1 MKSGPH
7 KMWFNLKALIF
18 WEVATWWIGWHCK
31 SCIPFPLHY
40 YSIAFTEH
48 WYYLLTFLYQSIVLC
63 SVIAIV
69 FIPMNTSLCYV
80 VAFGFHDI
88 IPQKCMHFFPLQINT
103 KSTKTKYKIQQN
115 KKYNN
120 NKYKIQKWMPCFP
133 LQINTQT
140 PAPKRLFTA
149 TDSIMFTASIM
160 HSIMHIIMHS
170 IMHSIMHII
179 MHSIMQVSCTVLCT
193 VFCTL

>member
-1 MKSGPH
+1 MDWLALQELHPISIA
-7 KMWFNLKALIF
+7 LLLYCIYIALILSF
-18 WEVATWWIGWHCK
+18 N
-31 SCIPFPLHY
+31 IP
-40 YSIAFTEH
+40 I
-48 WYYLLTFLYQSIVLC
+48 
-63 SVIAIV
+63 SVYCIV
-69 FIPMNTSLCYV
+69 FRYCNSIYSNEYITVQCGCIWFPWHYFSKMNAFLSTSDQ
-80 VAFGFHDI
+80 H
-88 IPQKCMHFFPLQINT
+88 K

-170 IMHSIMHII
+170 IM
-179 MHSIMQVSCTVLCT
+179 QVSCTVLCT
-193 VFCTL
+193 VLCTL